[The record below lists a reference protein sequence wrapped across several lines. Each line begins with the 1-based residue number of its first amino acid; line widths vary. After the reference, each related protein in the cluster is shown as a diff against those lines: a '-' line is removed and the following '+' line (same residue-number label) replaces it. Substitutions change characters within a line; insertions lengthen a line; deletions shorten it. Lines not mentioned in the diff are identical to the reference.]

1 MIFFDYKILDNP
13 LHITWCNRIRFPP
26 LNQHNVLTYFADK
39 SNPFYDHTCNNEHLK
54 MRNLHPRELEK
65 MKGIEYILLHSKEP
79 ILFVIRKQQRHSPT
93 YVVPLANY
101 YIIAGVIYQAPDLK
115 SIVESKLLTTM
126 YSLQSAFEECFNY
139 ARFHPSTDY
148 TWTFDRDN
156 SNDMINFKENGQSND
171 NNNENGKDSSIN
183 NNNNSKNTN
192 SKETFIIDGSNQM
205 RLRYRESVDGLLWHL
220 LQKFPLNP
228 QQGGG
233 GEQKQLAIQSS
244 NNTTSQQ
251 TNTSNANDSQTSS
264 STTKQST
271 TSSNGSTIKMEDEH
285 DNQGFNEQQ
294 QRIKAGQKS
303 APIGSSSS
311 TMMMKKP
318 KLN

>member
-1 MIFFDYKILDNP
+1 
-13 LHITWCNRIRFPP
+13 
-26 LNQHNVLTYFADK
+26 
-39 SNPFYDHTCNNEHLK
+39 

-79 ILFVIRKQQRHSPT
+79 ILYVIRKQQRHSPT

-115 SIVESKLLTTM
+115 SIVESKLLTTI

-139 ARFHPSTDY
+139 ARFHPSIDY

-156 SNDMINFKENGQSND
+156 IGGDMNNYKDNNGQSND
-171 NNNENGKDSSIN
+171 DNNNENNSKDSSTN
-183 NNNNSKNTN
+183 NKNTN

-220 LQKFPLNP
+220 LQKYPPNQL
-228 QQGGG
+228 GSS
-233 GEQKQLAIQSS
+233 GEQKAIQSS
-244 NNTTSQQ
+244 NNTQQ
-251 TNTSNANDSQTSS
+251 PTTATTNTSNDSTQTS
-264 STTKQST
+264 K
-271 TSSNGSTIKMEDEH
+271 STIIKIENDHES
-285 DNQGFNEQQ
+285 FNEQQ
-294 QRIKAGQKS
+294 RMKAGQKS
-303 APIGSSSS
+303 ASIGTSTTT